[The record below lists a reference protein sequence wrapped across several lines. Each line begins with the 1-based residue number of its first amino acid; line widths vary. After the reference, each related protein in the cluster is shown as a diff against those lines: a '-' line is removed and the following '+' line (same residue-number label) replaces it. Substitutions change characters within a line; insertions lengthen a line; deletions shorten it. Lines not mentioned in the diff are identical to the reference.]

1 MARSKELRRVRKN
14 EGEEMQERLKR
25 VKAQHFDITE
35 KLRQNKEAVIHKD
48 SELQGL
54 QQEL

>member
-1 MARSKELRRVRKN
+1 LARTKELRRVRKS
-14 EGEEMQERLKR
+14 EGEEMQERVKR

-54 QQEL
+54 Q

>member
-1 MARSKELRRVRKN
+1 MRRVRKS
-14 EGEEMQERLKR
+14 EGEEMQERVKR

-48 SELQGL
+48 RELQGL
-54 QQEL
+54 Q